1 MQILVAG
8 ANGKVARRLLPRL
21 ADRGHRVRGLV
32 RDRSQADSIREL
44 GAEPVIG
51 DLEADCSEHLADCN
65 VVCFC
70 AGSGPHTGPDKTLDV
85 DRDGATRL
93 IDAAAACSVSR
104 FVMLSAMRNESDAAI
119 ASAPEKLQHYLR
131 AKKAADDHLRAT
143 PLDWRIAKPGRLT
156 EDAGTGHIR
165 AAEYLGEYGEI
176 PRDDVAAILAELVDR
191 YDLVQ
196 RQVEFIGGQMPI
208 SDALDAL

>member
-1 MQILVAG
+1 MKILVAG

-21 ADRGHRVRGLV
+21 ADRGHRVHGLV
-32 RDRSQADSIREL
+32 RDGSQADSIREL

-51 DLEADCSEHLADCN
+51 DLEADCGEHVDGCDA
-65 VVCFC
+65 VCFC

-85 DRDGATRL
+85 DRDGAIRL
-93 IDAAAACSVSR
+93 IDTAAAAGVSR
-104 FVMLSAMRNESDAAI
+104 FVMLSAMRTDSEAAI

-156 EDAGTGHIR
+156 EDAATGRIR
-165 AAEYLGEYGEI
+165 AAENLGEYGEI
-176 PRDDVAAILAELVDR
+176 PREDVAAVVAELVDR
-191 YDLVQ
+191 YELTQ
-196 RQVEFIGGQMPI
+196 RQVEFIGGETPI
-208 SDALDAL
+208 SEALDAL